1 MAGPEQR
8 SCVNSGADQI
18 STLSLLDSVTVFRAL
33 TRDQKTIRLRTD
45 FRFDTIERANVMLR
59 RYVSHG
65 RRLLILVIVCLVTV
79 VNMLAPPCSACD
91 DTGKPAGH
99 THSILGMGRHDGE
112 KSPCNGGC
120 SCCCI
125 PLPTILQRCIV
136 PSVNQWRLP
145 IAEPSLVIGSI
156 ERPHHPPRS

>member
-1 MAGPEQR
+1 VLIP
-8 SCVNSGADQI
+8 VP
-18 STLSLLDSVTVFRAL
+18 
-33 TRDQKTIRLRTD
+33 TRYRPFSARFGHGVPAIRLRTD
-45 FRFDTIERANVMLR
+45 FRFDTIERAHVMLR

-65 RRLLILVIVCLVTV
+65 RLLILVIVCLVTV
-79 VNMLAPPCSACD
+79 VNMLAPPCSACE

-99 THSILGMGRHDGE
+99 AHSISGMGRQDHE

-136 PSVNQWRLP
+136 LSVNQWRLP

-156 ERPHHPPRS
+156 EIPHHPPRS